1 MPATT
6 SPSSV
11 NVPSVYWTATSSPYV
26 SMSQLVVA
34 LGPCVCAQQVTLLPA
49 GMHPLPQGMSIKPH
63 LVTVMLSGGGGDEQ
77 AMAQARPR
85 KTASD
90 AVLLARIIVD
100 VGMTSPPISPYQ
112 DDAERPE
119 CPAGILRRRRSCSR
133 V

>member
-1 MPATT
+1 
-6 SPSSV
+6 
-11 NVPSVYWTATSSPYV
+11 
-26 SMSQLVVA
+26 
-34 LGPCVCAQQVTLLPA
+34 
-49 GMHPLPQGMSIKPH
+49 MHPSPQGMSIKPH

-119 CPAGILRRRRSCSR
+119 CPAGILRRGAAR
-133 V
+133 VAECYGGVGETSETPRP